1 MFIIGKAT
9 FYEICLFLEIMHG
22 LSNREVMPIYVSY
35 EGMLKSVCV
44 PVVFDDI
51 MFHVNG

>member
-1 MFIIGKAT
+1 
-9 FYEICLFLEIMHG
+9 MHG
-22 LSNREVMPIYVSY
+22 LSNSEVVPTWECY

-51 MFHVNG
+51 TFHVKG